1 MKVAAF
7 AITLMLGGAAIAQTT
22 TTTHTNHTGTTT
34 DVSTQVGTA
43 GVNTDA
49 DVNADTSM
57 PNTGT
62 SVTTQSNTNWNTG
75 QSNSSMSTT
84 TQSNTSW
91 NTGQTTMASNMAGQV
106 VQPSNA
112 NPERDA
118 RGIRVISDPAMA
130 PAGYNGT
137 AGTGMGGPATDMTSG
152 AGMAN
157 DGSTP
162 ACSKTVTDNCIQTY
176 ERGRSPR

>member
-1 MKVAAF
+1 MRVAAF

-22 TTTHTNHTGTTT
+22 TTTTT
-34 DVSTQVGTA
+34 DQSTGMSTGVSTQVGTT
-43 GVNTDA
+43 GVEADV
-49 DVNADTSM
+49 DVNAQATTSM
-57 PNTGT
+57 PST
-62 SVTTQSNTNWNTG
+62 STT
-75 QSNSSMSTT
+75 TT

-91 NTGQTTMASNMAGQV
+91 NTGQTTMASNMTGQT

-118 RGIRVISDPAMA
+118 RGIRVISDPAVA

-137 AGTGMGGPATDMTSG
+137 AGTGMGGPVADTS
-152 AGMAN
+152 AM
-157 DGSTP
+157 GSDSSAP
-162 ACSKTVTDNCIQTY
+162 ACSKTVTDNCVQTY